1 LIIDGLFSYE
11 QIAMGARIRFTL
23 LLEEFPGRIPA
34 CRLNY
39 NSKGV
44 EVNSSNRPIQVEEIY
59 PAFIILLTGCV
70 LAAFSFI
77 SE

>member
-1 LIIDGLFSYE
+1 MDCFLLSRSLWAHAFGLPYYWKSFP
-11 QIAMGARIRFTL
+11 
-23 LLEEFPGRIPA
+23 EEFLP

-44 EVNSSNRPIQVEEIY
+44 EVKSSNRPIQLKEIY

-70 LAAFSFI
+70 LAAISFI